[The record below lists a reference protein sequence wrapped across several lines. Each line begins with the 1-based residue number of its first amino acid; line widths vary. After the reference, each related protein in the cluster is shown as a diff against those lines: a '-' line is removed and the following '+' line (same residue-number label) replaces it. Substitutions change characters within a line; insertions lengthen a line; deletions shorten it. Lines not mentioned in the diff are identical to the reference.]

1 MSDEMKNTGA
11 HLAAWLA
18 AFIGTISFEMW
29 IAFAGLLISAF
40 IAWTNHR
47 SRKLQD
53 QLLKEEAKR
62 SVELHDLEMAR
73 LRAGIEIPPA
83 CNQPL
88 VKEYVQDPAT
98 ATVAT

>member
-1 MSDEMKNTGA
+1 MSDEVKSTVA
-11 HLAAWLA
+11 HLSAWIA
-18 AFIGTISFEMW
+18 SFIGVISFEMW
-29 IAFAGLLISAF
+29 MALVGLAISAF
-40 IAWTNHR
+40 IALTNHR

-73 LRAGIEIPPA
+73 LRAGIDIPPA

-88 VKEYVQDPAT
+88 VKEYVAAPNTAT
-98 ATVAT
+98 APT

>member
-1 MSDEMKNTGA
+1 MSDEMKNTAA

-29 IAFAGLLISAF
+29 VALAGLCISAF
-40 IAWTNHR
+40 IAWTNQR

-73 LRAGIEIPPA
+73 IRAAIDIPPA

-88 VKEYVQDPAT
+88 VKEYVQDPNT